1 MLQLSPS
8 SVIAK
13 SEAMQTI
20 AKVVGDFQE
29 SEAIPAIT
37 GRVLLKVSEIWKDSE
52 VILGGIQP
60 KQVDNSSSFAFS
72 VMNYWLLVHRDMITY
87 TGSE

>member
-1 MLQLSPS
+1 MSPS

-52 VILGGIQP
+52 VILGGI
-60 KQVDNSSSFAFS
+60 
-72 VMNYWLLVHRDMITY
+72 
-87 TGSE
+87 